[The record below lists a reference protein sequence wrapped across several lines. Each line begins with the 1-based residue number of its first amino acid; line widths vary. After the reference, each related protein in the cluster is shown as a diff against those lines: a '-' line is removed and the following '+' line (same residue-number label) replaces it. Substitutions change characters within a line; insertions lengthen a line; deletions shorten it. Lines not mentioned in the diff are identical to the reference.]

1 MRISRLLAGNSVC
14 IFYERK
20 TVMTKRVLSL
30 LLAALMLATTFLF
43 AACGGESGNTT
54 TPVVTTDPA
63 APGGDDVTQ
72 APVTTAGLAIE
83 DEDLEEYEFLVYEV
97 YLDSYFSS
105 GDFTYTEGSGA
116 VLDEAKYKRNSL
128 VEEKFNIT
136 ITSEIVKGTSTTG
149 SNEGYGKMLQAKN
162 AGDPTYDLVVLPAYD
177 QSKLAQ
183 NGGLYDMNA
192 VPHLDFDQPY
202 WAQSVIEDLTI
213 KDTLFFLVGD
223 YSIDGIDACVAVI
236 FNKDLAAEKGWEG
249 QFYKDVENGAW
260 TFEKFKEYASQI
272 SEDLNGD
279 DKFTNMDLYGALSWD
294 DAIYAVVHSAGEK
307 CADVDDNGDLVLG
320 LGSEAVYDAFS
331 NYVNFFKEDC
341 ALRYQVTFNDNG
353 TWKDNSGSLYG
364 REMFSN
370 SQGLFFIG
378 TIATASNS
386 FRDMDVDYGILP
398 MFKANGNVENYY
410 GSVAPYSARFLGAP
424 LHQNDVE
431 ILGKVLETISYY
443 SSSTIIPAYYDKTL
457 NGTVVRDEESSPMLD
472 IIRKNRVYDLG
483 YFYQP
488 GNINKELIYQFRASN
503 ADWMSTY
510 AKREKSATVFLNNI
524 NKALTKLADEWAA
537 DKQQ

>member
-1 MRISRLLAGNSVC
+1 M
-14 IFYERK
+14 K
-20 TVMTKRVLSL
+20 KRVLSL
-30 LLAALMLATTFLF
+30 LLAALMLSTAFLF
-43 AACGGESGNTT
+43 AACGGDNGKTT
-54 TPVVTTDPA
+54 TPAVTDPST
-63 APGGDDVTQ
+63 PGGDVT
-72 APVTTAGLAIE
+72 APPDDTTAPFAIE
-83 DEDLEEYEFLVYEV
+83 DEDLDEYEFMVYEV
-97 YLDSYFSS
+97 YLDSFFAS
-105 GDFTYTEGSGA
+105 GDFTYTEGSGS

-128 VEEKFNIT
+128 VEEKFNIS

-149 SNEGYGKMLQAKN
+149 SSEGYGKFLQAKN

-177 QSKLAQ
+177 QTKLAQ

-192 VPHLDFDQPY
+192 VPHLDFDAPY
-202 WAQSVIEDLTI
+202 WDKNVVEDLTI

-223 YSIDGIDACVAVI
+223 YSIDGIDACVAII
-236 FNKDLAAEKGWEG
+236 FNKELAKEKGITDL
-249 QFYKDVENGAW
+249 YTLVENGAW
-260 TFEKFKEYASQI
+260 TFDKFKEYASQI

-279 DKFTNMDLYGALSWD
+279 DKFTNADLYGALSWD

-307 CADVDDNGDLVLG
+307 CAYVNDDGDLVLG
-320 LGSEAVYDAFS
+320 LGTEAVYDAFS

-341 ALRYQVTFNDNG
+341 ALRYQVKFSESG
-353 TWKDNSGSLYG
+353 TWTNDSGSIYG
-364 REMFSN
+364 REMFAN
-370 SQGLFFIG
+370 SQGLFYIG

-398 MFKANGNVENYY
+398 MFKSNSSVDSYY

-457 NGTVVRDEESSPMLD
+457 NGSVVRDEESSPMLD
-472 IIRKNRVYDLG
+472 IIRNNRVYDLG

-510 AKREKSATVFLNNI
+510 AKREKTSTVYLNNI
-524 NKALTKLADEWAA
+524 NKALSKLAEEWAA
-537 DKQQ
+537 DKQ

>member
-1 MRISRLLAGNSVC
+1 M
-14 IFYERK
+14 K
-20 TVMTKRVLSL
+20 KRALSL
-30 LLAALMLATTFLF
+30 LLAVLMLSTTLLF

-54 TPVVTTDPA
+54 TPAVTDPSN
-63 APGGDDVTQ
+63 PGGDVTDPP
-72 APVTTAGLAIE
+72 ADTTAPFAIE
-83 DEDLEEYEFLVYEV
+83 DEDLEEYEFMVYEV
-97 YLDSYFSS
+97 YLDNFFSS
-105 GDFTYTEGSGA
+105 GDFTYTEGSGS

-136 ITSEIVKGTSTTG
+136 ITSEIIKGTNTTG
-149 SNEGYGKMLQAKN
+149 SPQGYSKMLQAKN

-177 QSKLAQ
+177 QTKLAE
-183 NGGLYDMNA
+183 NGALYDMKA
-192 VPHLDFDQPY
+192 VPHLDFTASY
-202 WAQSVIEDLTI
+202 WDQSVVEDLTI

-236 FNKDLAAEKGWEG
+236 FNKELAKEKGINDL
-249 QFYKDVENGAW
+249 YTLVENGAW
-260 TFEKFKEYASQI
+260 TFDKFAEYTRMISQ
-272 SEDLNGD
+272 DLNGD

-307 CADVDDNGDLVLG
+307 CAYIDDNGDLVLG
-320 LGSEAVYDAFS
+320 LGTEAVYDAFS
-331 NYVNFFKEDC
+331 NYVNLFKEDC
-341 ALRYQVTFNDNG
+341 ALRYQVKFADNG
-353 TWKDNSGSLYG
+353 TWKDDSASLYG
-364 REMFSN
+364 REMFAN
-370 SQGLFFIG
+370 SQGLFYIG
-378 TIATASNS
+378 TIATASSS

-398 MFKANGNVENYY
+398 MFKANSSVDSYY

-431 ILGKVLETISYY
+431 ILGKVLETISYF

-472 IIRKNRVYDLG
+472 IIRQNRVYDLG

-488 GNINKELIYQFRASN
+488 ANINKNLIYQFRASN

-510 AKREKSATVFLNNI
+510 AKMEKTANVYLKKTNT
-524 NKALTKLADEWAA
+524 ALSKLADEWAA
-537 DKQQ
+537 DKQ